1 MLIARF
7 TGIHAHFDFSSE
19 RERGIFFFFNACGL
33 ILNKQKKAEEAK
45 KRAPPTEYPH
55 IEKRK
60 KKNLKSKT
68 SPRSVPEDYHLNN
81 SANLQI
87 KIGGFVEGAR
97 AAPE

>member
-1 MLIARF
+1 MLILISRLR
-7 TGIHAHFDFSSE
+7 GSE
-19 RERGIFFFFNACGL
+19 VFFFLNACGL

-68 SPRSVPEDYHLNN
+68 SPRSDPEDYHLNN

>member
-1 MLIARF
+1 MLILISRLR
-7 TGIHAHFDFSSE
+7 GSE
-19 RERGIFFFFNACGL
+19 VFFFYACGL

-68 SPRSVPEDYHLNN
+68 SPRSDPEDYHLNN